1 MWVRKRLDIRWSDVC
16 FATAQCLLPRGLLP
30 RNRRL
35 LQQKVERSWSPADD
49 TLACLSVRSGF
60 DLLLDQLQLPAG
72 SEVLVS
78 AANVA
83 DMTRI
88 IEHHGLMPVPVDLD
102 VRRMA
107 PTAEQLGR
115 AVTPATRAILVAHL
129 FGSRVPMQPIVEIAK
144 QHELFLIEDCAQV
157 FDGGD
162 YRGHAESGAVMYSF
176 GPVKTSTAMGGA
188 LLTIRDRE
196 LLRRMRAGQ
205 EAYSVQ
211 KRAAYYLRL
220 LKYSV
225 MKGGSSQIVFGAAV
239 GLCRMLGCDYDW
251 LIGKAA
257 KGVPA
262 IDQLPGAKFFKK
274 IRRQPS
280 APLLAVLG
288 RRLRT
293 FDFHYLAER
302 TACGTHL
309 RRLLPTEW
317 LCPAA
322 DVIPNTFWAFPIV
335 VEKPEQV
342 IAALAAAGFD
352 ATAAHQ
358 LSAGEPPTDRP
369 ELDPKHARDALA
381 KMIYLP
387 CYPEMPDRALE
398 EMAQALQQAFGQA
411 ANEEAQPPASAS
423 STLPGEIV

>member
-1 MWVRKRLDIRWSDVC
+1 MWVRKRLDIRWSDML

-30 RNRRL
+30 RGRRL
-35 LQQKVERSWSPADD
+35 LQQEVERSWSPAGD

-60 DLLLDQLQLPAG
+60 DLLLDQLQLPAS

-78 AANVA
+78 AANLA

-88 IEHHGLMPVPVDLD
+88 IEHHGLVPVPVDLD

-129 FGSRVPMQPIVEIAK
+129 FGSRVPMDPIVEIAK

-162 YRGHAESGAVMYSF
+162 YRGHPESGAIMFSF
-176 GPVKTSTAMGGA
+176 GPVKTSTAMGGG
-188 LLTIRDRE
+188 LLTIRDQE
-196 LLRRMRAGQ
+196 LLRRMQSRQ
-205 EAYSVQ
+205 EAYPVQ

-225 MKGGSSQIVFGAAV
+225 MKGGSSQIVFGTAV
-239 GLCRMLGCDYDW
+239 GLCRMLGRDYDR

-257 KGVPA
+257 RGF
-262 IDQLPGAKFFKK
+262 PGAKFFKN

-302 TACGTHL
+302 TARGTRL

-322 DVIPNTFWAFPIV
+322 DVIPNTFWAFPVV

-352 ATAAHQ
+352 ATAAHH
-358 LSAGEPPTDRP
+358 LSAGQPPTDRP
-369 ELDPKHARDALA
+369 ELDPKQARDALA

-387 CYPEMPDRALE
+387 CYPEMPERALE
-398 EMAQALQQAFGQA
+398 EMAQALQQALGKTG
-411 ANEEAQPPASAS
+411 NEKAEPSASAH